1 MKYVVVLGD
10 GMADE
15 PLEILGNKTP
25 LDVAEKTFIDELAKQ
40 GEVGLCDT
48 IPKGMKPGS
57 DTANLSVIGYD
68 PKKYYTGRSPLE
80 AVSIGIDMLETDV
93 CYRCNVVTVS
103 EDEEAYEDKLVI
115 DHSADEITSEEA
127 AELIET
133 IQEAFGDDIKQFYSG
148 VSYRHALIWHHGSV
162 DVNLTPPHDILE
174 KRIGDY
180 LPRGDYGEDILDMMK
195 RSYDILKDHPVNV
208 ARRKKGLRPAN
219 SIWIWGEGK
228 KPILPDFYKTFGRKG
243 SMISAVDLLK
253 GIAIAAGMESIDVDG
268 ATGNIHTNYKGKV
281 DACLEALKRG
291 QDFVYVH
298 IEAPDECGHQGDVEA
313 KVLSIK
319 QLNDEV
325 VKPIV
330 EGLTKMGE
338 DFRLLLMPDHPT
350 PIKYR
355 THTNTPVPYMIYD
368 SANQVASGLT
378 YSESDGKASGKF
390 EPVGH
395 LLMPRFLQCYL

>member
-1 MKYVVVLGD
+1 MKYIVVLGD

-15 PLEILGNKTP
+15 PLEVLGNKTP
-25 LDVAEKTFIDELAKQ
+25 LDVAEKPLIDELAKL

-68 PKKYYTGRSPLE
+68 PKRYYTGRSPLE
-80 AVSIGIDMLETDV
+80 AVSIGIDMLDTDV

-103 EDEEAYEDKLVI
+103 EDDLAYEDKLVI

-127 AELIET
+127 AALIEA
-133 IQEAFGDDIKQFYSG
+133 IQEAFSDEVKQFYPG

-174 KRIGDY
+174 RRIGDY
-180 LPRGDYGEDILDMMK
+180 LPTGDHADEIFDMMK
-195 RSYDILKDHPVNV
+195 RSYDILKDHPVNMK
-208 ARRKKGLRPAN
+208 RRAMGLRPAN

-228 KPILPDFYKTFGRKG
+228 KPVLPDFYETFGKKG

-253 GIAIAAGMESIDVDG
+253 GIAISAGMESIDVEG
-268 ATGNIHTNYKGKV
+268 ATGNIHTNYEGKV
-281 DACLEALKRG
+281 EACLKTLQAG
-291 QDFVYVH
+291 NDFVYVH
-298 IEAPDECGHQGDVEA
+298 IEAPDECGHQGDVAA
-313 KVLSIK
+313 KVLAIK
-319 QLNDEV
+319 QLNDRV
-325 VKPIV
+325 VAPIV
-330 EGLTKMGE
+330 NGLREMGV

-368 SANQVASGLT
+368 STNEMRSEFG
-378 YSESDGKASGKF
+378 YSEQFGKASGNF
-390 EPVGH
+390 EPIGH
-395 LLMPRFLQCYL
+395 LLMPRFLQCN